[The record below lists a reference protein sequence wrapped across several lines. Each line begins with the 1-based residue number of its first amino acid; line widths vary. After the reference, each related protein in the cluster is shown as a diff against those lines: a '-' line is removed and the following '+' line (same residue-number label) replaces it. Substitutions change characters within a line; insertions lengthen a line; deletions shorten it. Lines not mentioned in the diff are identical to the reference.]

1 MSCIW
6 ISQSCSWSHWYHSG
20 PRNFVVMC
28 QYQRFVSGTSLRW
41 WKFSEQ
47 TLDRS
52 VKHKAGGPESAQQR
66 LQSGPQSGNCE
77 GLHRFLTSK
86 SILQFILQQSKAIDK
101 QLNEAKV
108 HVFHLLKKYLLVYN
122 FTQLSC
128 RKTEMYCRSCTCFPH
143 IKTFQSNIEKAV
155 SPVWPNLEWVS
166 HPCSRFCSQ
175 TQRW

>member
-1 MSCIW
+1 
-6 ISQSCSWSHWYHSG
+6 
-20 PRNFVVMC
+20 MC

-52 VKHKAGGPESAQQR
+52 LKHKAGGPESAQQR

-86 SILQFILQQSKAIDK
+86 SILQFILHQSKAIDK

-108 HVFHLLKKYLLVYN
+108 HVFNLLKKYLVCN

-128 RKTEMYCRSCTCFPH
+128 RKTEIYCRSCTCFPH
-143 IKTFQSNIEKAV
+143 IKTLSKYRKGSFTGLAQFRKSFT
-155 SPVWPNLEWVS
+155 SLL
-166 HPCSRFCSQ
+166 
-175 TQRW
+175 